1 MSKDDGKRR
10 QPQRCT
16 ARKADG
22 RPCQAAALR
31 GSTRCWHHSFKV
43 PGRPSKLTPELRDRI
58 LDAVLEGNY
67 LETAAQVAGVG
78 KTTLYRWLRR
88 AADLE
93 ASALEH
99 VTDEDLDAGA
109 DLWQHVDPA
118 LWVYLDFRH
127 ALQSAEAYAETELVR
142 QTMTRARGWQA
153 AMTVLERRHPSRWGR
168 RLDAHVDHSGEVS
181 RTVEVIAPTDDERA
195 AVLSRLQQA
204 GAFDVADTE
213 NTDQED

>member
-1 MSKDDGKRR
+1 MSKRDDKPKR
-10 QPQRCT
+10 PKPCT

-31 GSTRCWHHSFKV
+31 GTTRCWHHSFKV
-43 PGRPSKLTPELRDRI
+43 PGRPTKLTPELRDRI

-67 LETAAQVAGVG
+67 LETAAQVAGIN

-93 ASALEH
+93 AQALEH
-99 VTDEDLDAGA
+99 VTDDDLDAGA
-109 DLWQHVDPA
+109 DLWQHVDPD

-127 ALQSAEAYAETELVR
+127 ALKSAEAYAETELVR
-142 QTMTRARGWQA
+142 QTLHRGQGWQA
-153 AMTVLERRHPSRWGR
+153 AMTVLERRHPARWGR

-181 RTVEVIAPTDDERA
+181 RTVEVIAPTDEERA
-195 AVLSRLQQA
+195 LVLAKLQEA
-204 GAFDVADTE
+204 GAFDAGDP
-213 NTDQED
+213 DQED